1 MDILLY
7 YGNSKEKENEMTV
20 RELIEILSQFDGEM
34 EIMVSQNGGEYE
46 GDFSG
51 EVTVDQ
57 GRVWFLD

>member
-1 MDILLY
+1 
-7 YGNSKEKENEMTV
+7 MTV